1 VAVAEWEEGEEAVV
15 EEWVVVAVRVAA
27 AVRVVEDRDR
37 RKGSDANA
45 YWEWGSFTIRRIAR
59 IALTC

>member
-1 VAVAEWEEGEEAVV
+1 VGAVKRQEEVVV
-15 EEWVVVAVRVAA
+15 E
-27 AVRVVEDRDR
+27 R